1 MPPAIHCGSHF
12 PAKRLPAIPDPLTF
26 DALQVWAAKA
36 IGTYQVEVDRR
47 VTTAKCLDGLR
58 KAGVIR

>member
-1 MPPAIHCGSHF
+1 MPPVIHCVSHS
-12 PAKRLPAIPDPLTF
+12 PPQRLPAIPEPLTF
-26 DALQVWAAKA
+26 DTLQVWAAEA